1 MAEVIN
7 LDFNGTQVPMVV
19 EGRTILVCVSEI
31 SRAFGRARQPSRWQ
45 ATKQAKELVRQV
57 SGTRRIHMESLVIVR
72 RGGVINGTWMYSEV
86 AVAYATWLSPEAGEW
101 CGARIKEI
109 MRVRQIELRTARV

>member
-1 MAEVIN
+1 
-7 LDFNGTQVPMVV
+7 MVV
-19 EGRTILVCVSEI
+19 GERTVLVCVSEI
-31 SRAFGRARQPSRWQ
+31 GKTFGRARQPSRWQ

-86 AVAYATWLSPEAGEW
+86 AVAYAAWLSPEAGEW
-101 CGARIKEI
+101 CNARIREI
-109 MRVRQIELRTARV
+109 MRAKTSK